1 MNFDWANAY
10 AELAK
15 QNDMLTKLSATLA
28 DAKALLAKE
37 NAELVE
43 RVSQLSPLCK
53 CPCNL
58 DENLTHVHEERA
70 TAVLASS
77 LCSPTRLRVHTE
89 NIHMHTWHRTKL
101 PKAGTDSWHTHAQ
114 ACQNTLRQHILRRRM
129 SNTETCF
136 NFLVRTADHR
146 SCIRICRAN

>member
-1 MNFDWANAY
+1 MNFEWANAY

-37 NAELVE
+37 NTELVE

-53 CPCNL
+53 CLCNL
-58 DENLTHVHEERA
+58 DENLTHVDVERA

-77 LCSPTRLRVHTE
+77 FCSLTRLRVYLEHPCAY
-89 NIHMHTWHRTKL
+89 L
-101 PKAGTDSWHTHAQ
+101 AQ
-114 ACQNTLRQHILRRRM
+114 
-129 SNTETCF
+129 
-136 NFLVRTADHR
+136 D
-146 SCIRICRAN
+146 